1 MTGCFLCPADFV
13 LAPNECLV
21 GHLETCHKVQRGHKL
36 MAALFS
42 VGDQGRQMVQCQ
54 HQAFL
59 HIKVEPKETL
69 EEVKEEEGL
78 KNLRWS
84 LAEEEE
90 ENQRKW
96 AAERERRMALDYYV
110 DMALTNG
117 GVPKNSGRKRKRK
130 SEAEEEGGGSGT
142 ETRERKPRKPRKA
155 RAPRKPRDRL
165 G

>member
-1 MTGCFLCPADFV
+1 MRLNV
-13 LAPNECLV
+13 LV
-21 GHLETCHKVQRGHKL
+21 
-36 MAALFS
+36 
-42 VGDQGRQMVQCQ
+42 
-54 HQAFL
+54 QAFL

-69 EEVKEEEGL
+69 EEVKEEEEL
-78 KNLRWS
+78 KNLRWG

-155 RAPRKPRDRL
+155 RTPRKPRDRL

>member
-1 MTGCFLCPADFV
+1 
-13 LAPNECLV
+13 
-21 GHLETCHKVQRGHKL
+21 
-36 MAALFS
+36 
-42 VGDQGRQMVQCQ
+42 MVQCQ
-54 HQAFL
+54 LQAFL

-69 EEVKEEEGL
+69 EEVKEEEEL
-78 KNLRWS
+78 KNLRWG

-96 AAERERRMALDYYV
+96 AVERERRMALDYYV

-165 G
+165 C